1 MTIYLNVLENK
12 VVPSNEWHNN
22 NKWRMTAV
30 CILLLHHKLNKKTP
44 TTAKQLH
51 FVNIL
56 IFFTSTEHVFNVSV
70 ALRTPYNDTI
80 HWRSAKHRI
89 LIVDENNRVQ
99 L

>member
-1 MTIYLNVLENK
+1 
-12 VVPSNEWHNN
+12 
-22 NKWRMTAV
+22 MTAV

-80 HWRSAKHRI
+80 H
-89 LIVDENNRVQ
+89 
-99 L
+99 